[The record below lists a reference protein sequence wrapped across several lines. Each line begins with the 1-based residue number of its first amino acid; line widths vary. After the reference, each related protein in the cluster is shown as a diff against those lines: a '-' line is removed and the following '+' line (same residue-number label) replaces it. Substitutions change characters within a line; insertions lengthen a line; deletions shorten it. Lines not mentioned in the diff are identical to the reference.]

1 MTHLDM
7 TQLLAARADQSE
19 PGAAAA
25 RAHLVHCAHCR
36 TELERL
42 EQRMARL
49 RALPSLR
56 PARDAWPLVQRRL
69 AGERRRRWVQRT
81 GWSVLA
87 LAAGIALVFS
97 VRSGALGMR
106 SADQLHAAPGQ
117 EIGVGLEGVK
127 RRSQVLEAA
136 LEEYGPETRVL
147 DGRTAVVADALQDRI
162 ARLDAQLQSAQL
174 EGPDRGAVARDA
186 RLRALWEERIGLL
199 DALVDVRV
207 TRASNVGL

>member
-25 RAHLVHCAHCR
+25 RAHLVLCAHCR

-81 GWSVLA
+81 GWSALA

-106 SADQLHAAPGQ
+106 SADQLHAAPRQ
-117 EIGVGLEGVK
+117 DVGVGLEGVK

-186 RLRALWEERIGLL
+186 RLRALWEERVGLL